1 MRTFL
6 FISIPLHSSN
16 SSIGLLYKIL
26 TLIPLIPTHSFLH
39 SQPIPRIFA
48 LIPSIHPL
56 IPRIPIISTV
66 IPAFPSFPLFRF
78 PIPNSSFYRQR
89 QWCNVLKF

>member
-1 MRTFL
+1 MRTFF
-6 FISIPLHSSN
+6 FISIPLHSFN

-56 IPRIPIISTV
+56 IPRIPIIPTLIPRISTV

-78 PIPNSSFYRQR
+78 PIPNSSLYR
-89 QWCNVLKF
+89 

>member
-1 MRTFL
+1 MRTFF
-6 FISIPLHSSN
+6 FISIPLHSFN

-56 IPRIPIISTV
+56 IPRIPIIPL
-66 IPAFPSFPLFRF
+66 IPFPDSQFQLLQIAAMMQCFK
-78 PIPNSSFYRQR
+78 
-89 QWCNVLKF
+89 VLVMIL